1 MERAQAVPDLSL
13 SISSLERETG
23 ASTVEAA
30 ALFTDLAASDLRQLC
45 SRAAA
50 QHRYDNLIEVMRFRV
65 RKTMTTQIIS
75 AGYCFPISSWRSVH
89 TVGRPWNKNML
100 QKCSGEHKR

>member
-50 QHRYDNLIEVMRFRV
+50 QHRFRV